1 MIVGAAVMCER
12 KATFIQAI
20 FRLDHIS
27 QTVLKGMV
35 EHAIDRMKPYPPI
48 GEETNENTSSEMPA
62 HDLDPSEELI
72 RAREMVR
79 HLQEER
85 NRLLGLVG
93 ELEAGHSA
101 LQSEANTLQAEIA
114 HSEKEK
120 EFGGGERDSKEAAAI
135 LARNRTLQVGPRSTA
150 DYWKAFSLCLCSFF
164 LNAILSFT
172 KLIYLASY
180 HVTVTL
186 TFCKVHLFLFEIF
199 FYVCFIQII
208 KL

>member
-35 EHAIDRMKPYPPI
+35 EHAIDRMKPYPPL
-48 GEETNENTSSEMPA
+48 GEETNEHTSLSADAPA
-62 HDLDPSEELI
+62 QDIDPSEELI

-101 LQSEANTLQAEIA
+101 LQSEASVLQAEIA

-120 EFGGGERDSKEAAAI
+120 EFGGGERDSKEAAAV
-135 LARNRTLQVGPRSTA
+135 LARNRTLQVGLGSINNP
-150 DYWKAFSLCLCSFF
+150 L
-164 LNAILSFT
+164 
-172 KLIYLASY
+172 
-180 HVTVTL
+180 
-186 TFCKVHLFLFEIF
+186 
-199 FYVCFIQII
+199 
-208 KL
+208 